1 MSKEK
6 LLLVGGGAGDVLYLI
21 VEHCPKKA
29 VFFTCHGHPFPAVC
43 LRTSIERPEALDKG
57 CVIMTG

>member
-29 VFFTCHGHPFPAVC
+29 FFLHVMDI
-43 LRTSIERPEALDKG
+43 RSRR
-57 CVIMTG
+57 CVLELA